1 MKAEAATRLSI
12 AIVMFVSASMLPNWW
27 SISVVSFV
35 GLYSLIT
42 GFIKLRKVD
51 NDN

>member
-1 MKAEAATRLSI
+1 MKSEAVTRLSI
-12 AIVMFVSASMLPNWW
+12 AIIMFALASFMPNWW
-27 SISVVSFV
+27 SISIVSFV

-51 NDN
+51 KDN